1 MRRPSRCMHAPVR
14 ALLLALLAPLWAAC
28 GAETPAGPRAR
39 NLVLVSVDTLRPDH
53 LGCYGHGRATSPT
66 IDALAARGAR
76 FVDVTAPAPWT
87 LPSHAT
93 MLTGLYPS
101 RHGVKSHE
109 TRLPAETV
117 TLAEEFQAAGFQTFA
132 VVNSHNLGAP
142 QFQLSQG
149 FERFEYLTETFTDKE
164 GQLRTGNMGPVV
176 IDTARELLAARDP
189 ARPFFLFL
197 HFYDAHTDWTPK
209 AEHRA
214 AFVQP
219 YDGKLDGRTQQLQG
233 VRNRGQQLGEADLAF
248 LRELYD
254 AEIRTFDDVL
264 GGFMAWLEEQGLV
277 QDTLFALT
285 SDHGEEFQE
294 HGSVLHGRTQYQELL
309 RVPWILAGPGVPA
322 GRVLE
327 TPVHGVDVAPTLR
340 ALMGVAAR
348 APMDGLDVSPL
359 FAGGSLPERPFFA
372 EADQNNKLA
381 GQQEVDRKRM
391 IRRGHEKLIEDDV
404 EGRIELYDLALDPH
418 ERTDLSARD
427 PERVRALREEL
438 RRFRAGSRGS
448 ESMNGP
454 TEEERRRLDAMGYGG
469 DGDDE

>member
-1 MRRPSRCMHAPVR
+1 MRPLVHRMTAPAR
-14 ALLLALLAPLWAAC
+14 ALLSGLLALILVAC
-28 GAETPAGPRAR
+28 GGEAATGPRAR
-39 NLVLVSVDTLRPDH
+39 NLILISVDTLRPDH
-53 LGCYGHGRATSPT
+53 LGCYGHVRDTSPT
-66 IDALAARGAR
+66 LDALAERGVR
-76 FVDVTAPAPWT
+76 FVDVTAPSPWT

-109 TRLPAETV
+109 TRLASETV
-117 TLAEEFQAAGFQTFA
+117 TLAEEFQAAGYQTFA

-142 QFQLSQG
+142 QFQLGQG
-149 FERFEYLTETFTDKE
+149 FERFEYLTETFSDKE

-176 IDTARELLAARDP
+176 VDTAREFLAARDP
-189 ARPFFLFL
+189 SRPFFLFL
-197 HFYDAHTDWTPK
+197 HFYDAHTDWTPR
-209 AEHRA
+209 AEHRE

-219 YDGKLDGRTQQLQG
+219 YQGKLDGRTQQLQG
-233 VRNRGQQLGEADLAF
+233 VRNRGQQLSTEDLAF

-264 GGFMAWLEEQGLV
+264 GGFMGWLAEQNLV
-277 QDTLFALT
+277 SETLIAVT

-322 GRVLE
+322 GLALD

-348 APMDGLDVSPL
+348 APMDGLDVAPL
-359 FAGGSLPERPFFA
+359 FTGGTLPERLFFA

-391 IRRGHEKLIEDDV
+391 VRRGSEKLIEDDV
-404 EGRIELYDLALDPH
+404 EGRLELYDLSLDPQ
-418 ERTDLSARD
+418 ETTDLSARD

-438 RRFRAGSRGS
+438 RRFRAGARAS
-448 ESMNGP
+448 ESMSGP

-469 DGDDE
+469 NGDDE

>member
-1 MRRPSRCMHAPVR
+1 MHVPAR
-14 ALLLALLAPLWAAC
+14 ALLLGLLALAGAAC
-28 GAETPAGPRAR
+28 GAEAPSGPRAR
-39 NLVLVSVDTLRPDH
+39 NLVLISVDTLRPDH
-53 LGCYGHGRATSPT
+53 LGCYGHERDTSPT
-66 IDALAARGAR
+66 IDALAARGVR
-76 FVDVTAPAPWT
+76 FLDVTAPAPWT

-109 TRLPAETV
+109 TRLASETV

-142 QFQLSQG
+142 QFQLAQG
-149 FERFEYLTETFTDKE
+149 FGRFEYLTETFTDKE
-164 GQLRTGNMGPVV
+164 GQLRTGNLGPVV
-176 IDTARELLAARDP
+176 IDTARELLSERDP
-189 ARPFFLFL
+189 AKPFFLFL

-209 AEHRA
+209 AEHRS

-219 YDGKLDGRTQQLQG
+219 YAGKLDGRTQQLQG
-233 VRNRGQQLGEADLAF
+233 VRNRGQQLAEADLAF

-264 GGFMAWLEEQGLV
+264 GGFMRWLGEQGLV
-277 QDTLFALT
+277 ADTLFALT

-322 GRVLE
+322 GLALE

-340 ALMGVAAR
+340 ALLGVPAHAA
-348 APMDGLDVSPL
+348 MDGLDVTPL
-359 FAGGSLPERPFFA
+359 FTGGTLPARPFFA

-391 IRRGHEKLIEDDV
+391 VRRGHEKLIEDDV
-404 EGRIELYDLALDPH
+404 EGRLELYDLALDPG
-418 ERTDLSARD
+418 ETNDLSARA

-438 RRFRAGSRGS
+438 RRFRAGARAS
-448 ESMNGP
+448 ESMSGP
-454 TEEERRRLDAMGYGG
+454 TDEERRRLDAMGYGG
-469 DGDDE
+469 EGDDE